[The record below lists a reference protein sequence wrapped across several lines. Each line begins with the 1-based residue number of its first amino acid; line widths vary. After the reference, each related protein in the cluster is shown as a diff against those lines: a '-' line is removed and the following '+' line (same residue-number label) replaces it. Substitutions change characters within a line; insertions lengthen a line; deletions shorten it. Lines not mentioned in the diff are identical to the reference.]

1 MGTEKIPTISELE
14 SLYKQNEYIVKIY
27 NLNLN
32 PSIYFI
38 LIKDKENKRYHVLIG
53 DIDGILPF
61 ESNIQEVSES
71 LFSAF
76 NGISEDNKI
85 ELKHPTT
92 VNDDIERLEQVINN
106 FISSMHQ
113 SEKDL

>member
-1 MGTEKIPTISELE
+1 MEKIIELE
-14 SLYKQNEYIVKIY
+14 SSYNQKGYIVKIY

-38 LIKDKENKRYHVLIG
+38 LIKKNDKERYHVLIG

-61 ESNIQEVSES
+61 ESNIQVVSKS

-76 NGISEDNKI
+76 EGISNDDKI
-85 ELKHPTT
+85 YLKSLIPA
-92 VNDDIERLEQVINN
+92 NGDIERLEQVINN